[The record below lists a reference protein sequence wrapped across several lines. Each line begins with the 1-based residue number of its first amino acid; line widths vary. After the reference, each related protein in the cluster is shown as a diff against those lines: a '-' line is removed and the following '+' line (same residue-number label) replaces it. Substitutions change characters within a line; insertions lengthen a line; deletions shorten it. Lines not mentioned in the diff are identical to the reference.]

1 MGLVSLAHS
10 HSHSSSSFS
19 LGHAKHH
26 GGHLTI
32 LVVGGC
38 DQDRGVF
45 RTHSR
50 PHQNQIQIR
59 VERTSSRRSLFA
71 LHLILLRIIGTPSCL
86 PCEANR
92 TPRGSDIITTPDSLL
107 LQHQNNPCRI
117 TLFLPSSPRTFFHS
131 PSSQINLLPSFP
143 RCLLLQH
150 QILSASNCLFAKRLD
165 LNCPVSSHR
174 EIPRAKICLPPSV
187 FSMIQPPIT

>member
-32 LVVGGC
+32 LVFGGC
-38 DQDRGVF
+38 DRDRGGF

-50 PHQNQIQIR
+50 SHQNQIQIR
-59 VERTSSRRSLFA
+59 AERTSFRRWLFA
-71 LHLILLRIIGTPSCL
+71 LHLILLLIISTPSCL

-92 TPRGSDIITTPDSLL
+92 TPRGSDIITTLTHYYNTKTIL
-107 LQHQNNPCRI
+107 AELPC
-117 TLFLPSSPRTFFHS
+117 FFHPPPRTFFLS
-131 PSSQINLLPSFP
+131 LSSQINLLPSFP

-174 EIPRAKICLPPSV
+174 ETPRTKICLPPSV